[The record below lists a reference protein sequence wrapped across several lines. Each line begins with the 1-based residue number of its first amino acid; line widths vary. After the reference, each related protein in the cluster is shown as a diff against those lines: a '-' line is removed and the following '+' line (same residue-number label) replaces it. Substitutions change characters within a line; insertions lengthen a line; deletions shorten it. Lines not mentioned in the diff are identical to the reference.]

1 MAADWHHTIT
11 EVSKITGY
19 KPHVIRF
26 YEKEFG
32 LRFPRN
38 KANHRYFTNVEIDQL
53 NTIRKLQE
61 KGYSNTQIKLILS
74 NPDLISNSIEDMGD
88 VAVTH
93 ASSSM
98 GNNQMKYFDVQM
110 DHMKKEII
118 EEIRN
123 QLEFHQQ
130 PYRMALTGLAEEVK
144 ELAETIK
151 AKGKMIPLDD
161 VIISE
166 NAKLRTQLRQKTYEI
181 LDLKEQLRREKQLKQ
196 PFWKQILEK
205 IIRPSI

>member
-1 MAADWHHTIT
+1 MAADWHYTIT

-19 KPHVIRF
+19 KPHVIRY

-32 LRFPRN
+32 LCFPRN

-53 NTIRKLQE
+53 NTIKRLQE

-93 ASSSM
+93 VSSFI
-98 GNNQMKYFDVQM
+98 NNSQMKHFEEQM
-110 DHMKKEII
+110 DHIKKEII

-123 QLEFHQQ
+123 QFEFHQQ

-151 AKGKMIPLDD
+151 VRGKMISLEDA
-161 VIISE
+161 IISE
-166 NAKLRTQLRQKTYEI
+166 NTKLRTQIRQKEYEI
-181 LDLKEQLRREKQLKQ
+181 LNLKEQLRRDKQLKQ
-196 PFWKQILEK
+196 PFWKKILEK

>member
-1 MAADWHHTIT
+1 MAVDWHRTIT
-11 EVSKITGY
+11 EASKITGY

-53 NTIRKLQE
+53 NTIKRLQE

-74 NPDLISNSIEDMGD
+74 NPDLISKSIEDMGD

-93 ASSSM
+93 VSSYMS
-98 GNNQMKYFDVQM
+98 NNQMKHFDEQM

-123 QLEFHQQ
+123 QFEFHQQ

-151 AKGKMIPLDD
+151 AKGQMIPPDD
-161 VIISE
+161 AILSE
-166 NAKLRTQLRQKTYEI
+166 NVKLKTQIRQKTYEI
-181 LDLKEQLRREKQLKQ
+181 LDLKEQLRKEKQLKRS
-196 PFWKQILEK
+196 FWKRILEK
-205 IIRPSI
+205 ITRPSI